1 MSESVTEEE
10 KILILEALAMMCAAD
25 GEFHKRELEFFTA
38 VSEAAGINSNQ
49 VDLHSKEDPDE
60 HLERICS
67 NLNSADAKKLLILVL
82 GAAARIDED
91 LEESE
96 VELIKKFAGRLGL
109 KPIDLDKFSHK
120 DLAKNTLLLIKKHV

>member
-1 MSESVTEEE
+1 MSESITEEE

-38 VSEAAGINSNQ
+38 VSNAAGINSNQ
-49 VDLHSKEDPDE
+49 VDLHSKEDVSE

-67 NLNSADAKKLLILVL
+67 NLNAPDAKKLLVLVL
-82 GAAARIDED
+82 SAAARIDDD

-96 VELIKKFAGRLGL
+96 VELIKSFSSRLGL
-109 KPIDLDKFSHK
+109 KPIDLDKFTHK
-120 DLAKNTLLLIKKHV
+120 ELAKNTLMLTKKHS